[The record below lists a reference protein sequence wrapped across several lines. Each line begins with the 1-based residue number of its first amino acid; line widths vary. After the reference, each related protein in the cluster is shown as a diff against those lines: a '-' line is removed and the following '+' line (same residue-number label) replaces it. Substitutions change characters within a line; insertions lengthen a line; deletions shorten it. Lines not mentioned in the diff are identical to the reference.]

1 MTEAIGIEKFQH
13 VQEDVA
19 ETIVALEVLKGLV
32 RAAEADATLNEF
44 GV

>member
-19 ETIVALEVLKGLV
+19 ETIVALERPQG
-32 RAAEADATLNEF
+32 RWCAPPRRTRR
-44 GV
+44 